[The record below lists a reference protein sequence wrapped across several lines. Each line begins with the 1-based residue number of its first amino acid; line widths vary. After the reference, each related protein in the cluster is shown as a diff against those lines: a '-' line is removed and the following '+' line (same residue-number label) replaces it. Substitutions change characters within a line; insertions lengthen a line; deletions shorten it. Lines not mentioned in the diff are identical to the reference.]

1 MSEMYKVNWIKT
13 DKGNG
18 INIGNTIEID
28 WKVDYISGGI
38 YDETG
43 KFPILAFFE
52 MGNHVEIKPYKG
64 KTWYGKAKPLPR
76 GTYTLITRT
85 GYGDGYTDQFEIV

>member
-1 MSEMYKVNWIKT
+1 MTSDYSVNWIKT

-18 INIGNTIEID
+18 IQQGTTIIID

-38 YDETG
+38 FDETG
-43 KFPILAFFE
+43 SFPILAFFE
-52 MGNHVEIKPYKG
+52 MGNHVEIAPYKG
-64 KTWYGKAKPLPR
+64 KTWYGAAKPLPK

-85 GYGDGYTDQFEIV
+85 GYGDGYRDQFEIV